1 MAISFRDGHFLRD
14 ALASH
19 KRLRGSVRLALD
31 LTSTCGLGLELPG
44 LAGLYVMTAASK
56 LTKNSRLLNLLF
68 ERLERPLDAIGVA
81 KLNLYHASSDDRIEK
96 RARSQVGRPLVIRNV
111 STRSRASLH

>member
-1 MAISFRDGHFLRD
+1 LETQRASRGD
-14 ALASH
+14 ALS
-19 KRLRGSVRLALD
+19 SVRLALD
-31 LTSTCGLGLELPG
+31 LASARGLGLELSG
-44 LAGLYVMTAASK
+44 LAGLDVMAAAPK
-56 LTKNSRLLNLLF
+56 LAKNSRLLNLLF

>member
-1 MAISFRDGHFLRD
+1 MAISFRDGHFFETQLTSPQTV
-14 ALASH
+14 A
-19 KRLRGSVRLALD
+19 GSVRLALD
-31 LTSTCGLGLELPG
+31 LASACGLGLELPS
-44 LAGLYVMTAASK
+44 LAGLYVMAAASK
-56 LTKNSRLLNLLF
+56 LPKDTRLLNLLF
-68 ERLERPLDAIGVA
+68 ECLERPLDAIGVA